1 MDGNGR
7 WAEAQNL
14 PRTQGHAAGAEA
26 VKRVVK
32 ACLTHR
38 VPYLSLFAFSS
49 ENWQR
54 PPDEI
59 SALMDL
65 FLQALQQ
72 EIQELHQNQVK
83 IRFTGYIEQLSPT
96 LQAHIAEAEAL
107 TQNNQHLTLNIVVN
121 YGGKWD
127 IIQASKRL
135 AQDVL
140 DQKIPIDAIDESQF
154 ANALSTRGLPDPDL
168 LIRTSGEQRISN
180 FFLWQLAYAELYF
193 TPIYWPD
200 FDESSF
206 ADALTEFQ
214 KRKRRFGKTHA

>member
-1 MDGNGR
+1 DGNGR
-7 WAEAQNL
+7 WAEAKNL

-32 ACLTHR
+32 ACLAHR
-38 VPYLSLFAFSS
+38 IPCLSLFAFSS

-54 PPDEI
+54 PPEEI

-65 FLQALQQ
+65 FLQALQK

-83 IRFTGYIEQLSPT
+83 IRFTGYIEQLSHPLRT
-96 LQAHIAEAEAL
+96 HIAEAEAL
-107 TQNNQHLTLNIVVN
+107 TQNNQQLTLNIVVN

-127 IIQASKRL
+127 IVQASKRL

-140 DQKIPIDAIDESQF
+140 NQSIHIDAIDESLF
-154 ANALSTRGLPDPDL
+154 ANALSTRGLPDPDM

-200 FDESSF
+200 FDESSL
-206 ADALTEFQ
+206 AEALSEFQ